1 MDELLVENQSVEP
14 LESDLPRRNRSR
26 KTTFYFT
33 MEVGLETEMPTYG
46 GGLGI
51 LAGDTLKSAAD
62 LGMQMVG
69 VTILWRNGYFKQT
82 LDEEGW
88 QHEENAVW
96 DYRRKL
102 KRLPNYARIKIEG
115 QSVRIEVWEYRIVGK
130 YGHVV
135 PVYFL
140 DPNVP
145 ENPKHIRELNQYLY
159 GGDEY
164 TRLCQELIL
173 GVGGVR
179 ILRDI
184 GFNNGQVYHLNEGHA
199 SLLALELIRER
210 GYNSYDKVRKNC
222 VFTTHTPVAA
232 GHDEFS
238 YDMLKQ
244 VLHPIYLEHL
254 EGIIGQGH
262 PLNLTDLSLKLSR
275 FVNGV
280 SKMHA
285 RVARKM
291 LDDPNI
297 AAITNGIHLPS
308 WIHPAFQELLNK
320 EIPGWDFE
328 PSMFVHALEI
338 QDEKIWN
345 AHLDAKRQLLEYV
358 FDTTG
363 VRLDDQ
369 KLTIGFARRAATYK
383 RADLIFSDIERL
395 IKFARDKIQLVFA
408 GKAHPRD
415 QQGKELIHRVI
426 QAAKT
431 LQPDIPVVYLQDYSI
446 AVGQR
451 LTAGCD
457 VWLNNPR
464 RPREASGTS
473 GMKAAVNGVL
483 NFSILDGWWIEGYSE
498 GRTGWAIGPNADV
511 ADMESYDDSQDVE
524 ALYQILEQEI
534 IPLFYNDRHGW
545 IGMMKNSISLIAPY
559 FNTHRMLREYAAY
572 GYQSTPNYQ

>member
-1 MDELLVENQSVEP
+1 
-14 LESDLPRRNRSR
+14 
-26 KTTFYFT
+26 
-33 MEVGLETEMPTYG
+33 MPTYG
-46 GGLGI
+46 GGLGV
-51 LAGDTLKSAAD
+51 LAGDTLKAAAD

-69 VTILWRNGYFKQT
+69 VTMLWRNGYFKQVI
-82 LDEEGW
+82 DEDGW
-88 QHEENAVW
+88 QREENAVW
-96 DYRRKL
+96 DYQSKLRK
-102 KRLPNYARIKIEG
+102 LPNYARIKIEG
-115 QSVRIEVWEYRIVGK
+115 QSVRVEVWEYRIVGK

-140 DPNVP
+140 DTNIP
-145 ENPKHIRELNQYLY
+145 ENPEHFRDINQYLY

-164 TRLCQELIL
+164 TRLCQELVL

-184 GFNNGQVYHLNEGHA
+184 GFNNGQIYHLNEGHA

-210 GYNSYDKVRKNC
+210 GYNSYDKVKKNC

-238 YDMLKQ
+238 YDMLKR

-254 EGIIGQGH
+254 EGIIGPGH
-262 PLNLTDLSLKLSR
+262 PLNLTSLSLKLSR

-280 SKMHA
+280 SQMHGQ
-285 RVARKM
+285 VARKM
-291 LDDPNI
+291 LDEPSI

-308 WIHPAFQELLNK
+308 WIHPAYQELFTR

-328 PSMFVHALEI
+328 HSILVQAIKLKNE
-338 QDEKIWN
+338 QIWET
-345 AHLDAKRQLLEYV
+345 HQTAKRQLINYIEK
-358 FDTTG
+358 TTDLQ
-363 VRLDDQ
+363 LDEK

-395 IKFARDKIQLVFA
+395 LEIAGGKVQFVFA

-426 QAAKT
+426 EGAKKVEKE
-431 LQPDIPVVYLQDYSI
+431 IPIIYLEEYNID
-446 AVGQR
+446 VGKM

-483 NFSILDGWWIEGYSE
+483 NFSILDGWWIEGYND
-498 GRTGWAIGPNADV
+498 GLTGWAIGPSADM
-511 ADMESYDDSQDVE
+511 ADMESYDDSKDVDD
-524 ALYQILEQEI
+524 LYDKLDKEV
-534 IPLFYNDRHGW
+534 IPTYYDNREEW
-545 IGMMKNSISLIAPY
+545 IEKMKNSISLIAPY
-559 FNTHRMLREYAAY
+559 FNTHRMLREYATY
-572 GYQSTPNYQ
+572 GYQTAPRFH

>member
-1 MDELLVENQSVEP
+1 MDESVESQ
-14 LESDLPRRNRSR
+14 EIERVETDLPRRDRSR
-26 KTTFYFT
+26 RTTFYFT
-33 MEVGLETEMPTYG
+33 MEVGLENNMPTYG

-82 LDEEGW
+82 IDDEGW

-96 DYRRKL
+96 DYRSKLRK
-102 KRLPNYARIKIEG
+102 LPNYARIKIEG

-145 ENPKHIRELNQYLY
+145 ENPKHIRDLNQYLY

-285 RVARKM
+285 QVARKM
-291 LDDPNI
+291 LDDSEI

-308 WIHPAFQELLNK
+308 WIHPAFQDLLNR

-328 PSMFVHALEI
+328 PSIFVHAMDI
-338 QDEKIWN
+338 KDEKIWG
-345 AHLDAKRQLLEYV
+345 AHLDAKRLLLEYV
-358 FDTTG
+358 HDTTG
-363 VRLDDQ
+363 TQLDDQ

-383 RADLIFSDIERL
+383 RADLIFSDLERL
-395 IKFARDKIQLVFA
+395 ISIAGGKVQMIFS

-426 QAAKT
+426 QAARKI
-431 LQPDIPVVYLQDYSI
+431 QQDIPVVYLADYSI
-446 AVGQR
+446 EVSQHM
-451 LTAGCD
+451 TAGCD
-457 VWLNNPR
+457 IWLNNPR

-483 NFSILDGWWIEGYSE
+483 NFSILDGWWIEGYAN
-498 GRTGWAIGPNADV
+498 GLTGWAIGPSADV

-534 IPLFYNDRHGW
+534 IPIFYNDKTRW

-572 GYQSTPNYQ
+572 GYRTTPNYQ